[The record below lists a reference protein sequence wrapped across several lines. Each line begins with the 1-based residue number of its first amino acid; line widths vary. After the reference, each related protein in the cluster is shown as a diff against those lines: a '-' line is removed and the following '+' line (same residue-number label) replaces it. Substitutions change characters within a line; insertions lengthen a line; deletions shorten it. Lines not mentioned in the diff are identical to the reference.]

1 MDILLIGS
9 TGSLMRKM
17 VEKLHKEGHRIFVL
31 TEEGRE
37 TFFNRRVFETYRFS
51 YDNAC
56 IREVF
61 VSVKPQVTLFL
72 GAYDKAFPWKTG
84 MNTAIKFSS
93 SLLNLLMSFAALR
106 QGRFIYLSSQEALQ
120 GFEATDDDE
129 VARSNQSTEKAQCIA
144 MGEKT
149 CLDYGKMTMGDVM
162 VLRLG
167 NLYGIPEDA
176 TELDNVCAQAC
187 MDALDLGEIKLSPGK
202 SVNVRRAKPVMELQE
217 EDFEVLGGEK
227 QYGLLHLMDGI
238 EFIYKMMTVQSHK
251 SDIYQYAGKTLI
263 TQKEMAQLIAT
274 GMTNAQAG
282 EAGPVII
289 DGLQDSETVM
299 ILDGSD
305 PDEEFGLTEMNPPQK
320 ALPALAEYIKK
331 HAGRFSRLQ
340 DRQESAWEA
349 FVRKVKEMLRAA
361 VPFIEN
367 LIVFIPFFMLN
378 NRATDHEYF
387 KHLDFYLLYVLLFAI
402 VHGQQQAIFS
412 CLLAIAGYVFR
423 QMYYRSGFDVLLDY
437 STYVWM
443 AQLLILGLVVG
454 YMKDKLRA
462 IREEN
467 TNEVNFLTRQLAD
480 MSDING
486 SNVRVKDVLS
496 DQLVNQNDSIGKIY
510 EITSSLD
517 QYEPEEV
524 LFYAADVVAKIMHC
538 KDVAIYSVADEEY
551 ARLVSSTSD
560 KARSLGNSVHYKK
573 MEQMYETLC
582 QKKVYINKNMAEE
595 YPLMANAIFGG
606 EQMQIIVM
614 VWGISWERMTLGQ
627 ANVLAITSYLIQNAV
642 LRADKYLEVLRSQ
655 RYVGNTHIM
664 EAEAY
669 MQLVSAFRRARE
681 KGFTKCTLMDLYIGE
696 VSSLEELDVK
706 LDQLLRNTD
715 YVGLLPEGRIQVL
728 LANSGPKEA
737 EFAVRRIREAGIE
750 CSIEEEAVV

>member
-37 TFFNRRVFETYRFS
+37 TFFNRKVFETYRFA

-84 MNTAIKFSS
+84 MNTSIKFAS

-106 QGRFIYLSSQEALQ
+106 QGRFIYLSSEEALE
-120 GFEATDDDE
+120 GLEATDDGE
-129 VARSNQSTEKAQCIA
+129 VEKSRNSSEKAQSIA

-149 CLDYGKMTMGDVM
+149 CLDYGRMTMGDVM

-167 NLYGIPEDA
+167 NLYGIPDDA
-176 TELDNVCAQAC
+176 TEIDNVCAGMI
-187 MDALDLGEIKLSPGK
+187 MDALDLGEIKLHPGR
-202 SVNVRRAKPVMELQE
+202 SVRVLNAKPLMDVE
-217 EDFEVLGGEK
+217 EGDVEALEGEK
-227 QYGLLHLMDGI
+227 SYRLLHMMDAI

-251 SDIYQYAGKTLI
+251 SGIYQISGKTQI
-263 TQKEMAQLIAT
+263 TQREMAELIAA
-274 GMTNAQAG
+274 GMAAANANEG
-282 EAGPVII
+282 GPVI
-289 DGLQDSETVM
+289 LDSLDNSDTNV
-299 ILDGSD
+299 ILDAKD
-305 PDEEFGLTEMNPPQK
+305 PDEEFGIYEMNPPQK
-320 ALPALAEYIKK
+320 ALPAVAEYMKK
-331 HAGRFSRLQ
+331 HAGRFSRLT
-340 DRQESAWEA
+340 DRQENAWEA
-349 FVRKVKEMLRAA
+349 FVRKLKEMIRAA
-361 VPFIEN
+361 IPFVEN

-387 KHLDFYLLYVLLFAI
+387 RHLDFYLLYVLLFAI

-412 CLLAIAGYVFR
+412 SLLAIAGYVFR

-462 IREEN
+462 IKAEN
-467 TNEVNFLTRQLAD
+467 ANEVSFLTRQLAD

-510 EITSSLD
+510 EVTSSLD

-538 KDVAIYSVADEEY
+538 KDVAIYSTADDEY

-560 KARSLGNSVHYKK
+560 KARCLGTSVHYKK
-573 MEQMYETLC
+573 MEQMYEVLS
-582 QKKVYINKNMAEE
+582 QKKVYINKNMMEE

-606 EQMQIIVM
+606 DQMQIIIM

-627 ANVLAITSYLIQNAV
+627 ANVLAIASYLTQNA
-642 LRADKYLEVLRSQ
+642 LLHADKYMEVLRSQ

-664 EAEAY
+664 EADAY
-669 MQLVSAFRRARE
+669 AQLVSAFVRAKE
-681 KGFTKCTLMDLYIGE
+681 KGFTKCSLINLLIYQSMP
-696 VSSLEELDVK
+696 LEELDVR
-706 LDQLLRNTD
+706 LDQVLRNTD
-715 YVGLLPEGRIQVL
+715 YIGYKPDGSLQVL
-728 LANSGPKEA
+728 LANSGPKDA
-737 EFAVRRIREAGIE
+737 EFAMKRLRDAGFE
-750 CSIEEEAVV
+750 CQAEEEAV

>member
-9 TGSLMRKM
+9 TGSLMRRM

-37 TFFNRRVFETYRFS
+37 SFFNRKVFETYRFS

-84 MNTAIKFSS
+84 MNTSIKFSS
-93 SLLNLLMSFAALR
+93 GLLNLLMSFASLR
-106 QGRFIYLSSQEALQ
+106 QGRFIYLSSEEALE
-120 GFEATDDDE
+120 GLEATDDDE
-129 VARSNQSTEKAQCIA
+129 VVRSNQCSEKAQCIA

-167 NLYGIPEDA
+167 NLYGIPDDS
-176 TELDNVCAQAC
+176 TELDNVCAKAC
-187 MDALDLGEIKLSPGK
+187 MDALDLGEIKLAPGK
-202 SVNVRRAKPVMELQE
+202 SVNVKNAKPVMDVQE
-217 EDFEVLGGEK
+217 EDLEVLEGEK
-227 QYGLLHLMDGI
+227 RFGLLHLMDAV
-238 EFIYKMMTVQSHK
+238 EFIYKMMTVTSHK
-251 SDIYQYAGKTLI
+251 SDIYQYSGKTLV
-263 TQKEMAQLIAT
+263 TQREMAELIAD
-274 GMTNAQAG
+274 GMRSGQEG
-282 EAGPVII
+282 DAGPAII
-289 DGLQDSETVM
+289 DGLQDSETNVV
-299 ILDGSD
+299 LDCTE
-305 PDEEFGLTEMNPPQK
+305 PDEEFGVSEMNPPRK
-320 ALPALAEYIKK
+320 ALPVMAEYIKK

-349 FVRKVKEMLRAA
+349 FVRKTKEMLHAA
-361 VPFIEN
+361 IPFLEN

-462 IREEN
+462 IKEEN
-467 TNEVNFLTRQLAD
+467 ANEVSFLTRQLAD

-510 EITSSLD
+510 EVTSSLD
-517 QYEPEEV
+517 QYEPVEV
-524 LFYAADVVAKIMHC
+524 LFYAADVVSKIMHS
-538 KDVAIYSVADEEY
+538 KDVAIYSVADDTY
-551 ARLVSSTSD
+551 A
-560 KARSLGNSVHYKK
+560 
-573 MEQMYETLC
+573 
-582 QKKVYINKNMAEE
+582 
-595 YPLMANAIFGG
+595 
-606 EQMQIIVM
+606 
-614 VWGISWERMTLGQ
+614 
-627 ANVLAITSYLIQNAV
+627 
-642 LRADKYLEVLRSQ
+642 
-655 RYVGNTHIM
+655 
-664 EAEAY
+664 
-669 MQLVSAFRRARE
+669 
-681 KGFTKCTLMDLYIGE
+681 
-696 VSSLEELDVK
+696 
-706 LDQLLRNTD
+706 
-715 YVGLLPEGRIQVL
+715 
-728 LANSGPKEA
+728 
-737 EFAVRRIREAGIE
+737 
-750 CSIEEEAVV
+750 

>member
-37 TFFNRRVFETYRFS
+37 TFFNRKVFETYRFA

-84 MNTAIKFSS
+84 MNTSIKFAS

-106 QGRFIYLSSQEALQ
+106 QGRFIYLSSEEALE
-120 GFEATDDDE
+120 GLEATDDGE
-129 VARSNQSTEKAQCIA
+129 VEKSRNSSEKAQSIA

-149 CLDYGKMTMGDVM
+149 CLDYGRMTMGDVM

-167 NLYGIPEDA
+167 NLYGIPDDA
-176 TELDNVCAQAC
+176 TEIDNVCASMI
-187 MDALDLGEIKLSPGK
+187 MDALDLGEIKLHPGR
-202 SVNVRRAKPVMELQE
+202 SVQVLNAKPLMDVE
-217 EDFEVLGGEK
+217 EGDVEALEGEK
-227 QYGLLHLMDGI
+227 SYRLLHMMDAI
-238 EFIYKMMTVQSHK
+238 EFIYKMMTVQVHK
-251 SDIYQYAGKTLI
+251 SAIYQVSGKTQI
-263 TQKEMAQLIAT
+263 TQREMAELIVA
-274 GMTNAQAG
+274 GMASANADEG
-282 EAGPVII
+282 GPVI
-289 DGLQDSETVM
+289 LDSLDNSDTNV
-299 ILDGSD
+299 ILDAKD
-305 PDEEFGLTEMNPPQK
+305 PDEEFGLYEMNPPQK
-320 ALPALAEYIKK
+320 ALPAVAEYMKK
-331 HAGRFSRLQ
+331 HAGRFSRLT
-340 DRQESAWEA
+340 DRQENAWEA
-349 FVRKVKEMLRAA
+349 FVRKVKEMIRAA
-361 VPFIEN
+361 IPLVEN

-387 KHLDFYLLYVLLFAI
+387 RNLDFYLLYVLLFAI

-412 CLLAIAGYVFR
+412 SLLAIAGYVFR

-462 IREEN
+462 IKAEN
-467 TNEVNFLTRQLAD
+467 ANEVSFLTRQLAD

-510 EITSSLD
+510 EVTSSLD

-538 KDVAIYSVADEEY
+538 KDVAIYSTADDEY

-560 KARSLGNSVHYKK
+560 KARSLGNSIHYKK
-573 MEQMYETLC
+573 MEQMYEVLS
-582 QKKVYINKNMAEE
+582 QRKVYINKNMTEE
-595 YPLMANAIFGG
+595 DPMMANAIFGG
-606 EQMQIIVM
+606 DQMQIIIM

-627 ANVLAITSYLIQNAV
+627 ANVLAIVSYLTQNA
-642 LRADKYLEVLRSQ
+642 LLHADKYMEVLRSQ
-655 RYVGNTHIM
+655 RYVGNTHVM
-664 EAEAY
+664 EPEAY
-669 MQLVSAFRRARE
+669 AKLVSAFIRARE
-681 KGFTKCTLMDLYIGE
+681 KGFTKCSLINLMIYQ
-696 VSSLEELDVK
+696 SMPLEELDVR
-706 LDQLLRNTD
+706 LDQVLRNTD
-715 YVGLLPEGRIQVL
+715 VIGYKADGSLQVL
-728 LANSGPKEA
+728 LANSGPTDA
-737 EFAVRRIREAGIE
+737 EFAMKRLRDAGFE
-750 CSIEEEAVV
+750 CQAEEEAV

>member
-37 TFFNRRVFETYRFS
+37 TFFNRRVFETYRFA

-72 GAYDKAFPWKTG
+72 GAFDKTFQWKNG
-84 MNTAIKFSS
+84 MNTSIKFSS
-93 SLLNLLMSFAALR
+93 GLLNLLMSFAALR
-106 QGRFIYLSSQEALQ
+106 QGRFIYLSSEEAMEGLDVD
-120 GFEATDDDE
+120 GDE
-129 VARSNQSTEKAQCIA
+129 VVRTNQSTEKAQCIA

-149 CLDYGKMTMGDVM
+149 CLDYGKMTMGDVV

-176 TELDNVCAQAC
+176 TELENVCARAC
-187 MDALDLGEIKLSPGK
+187 MDALDLGEIKLSPGNSLVVK
-202 SVNVRRAKPVMELQE
+202 NAKPVMEVQE
-217 EDFEVLGGEK
+217 EDLELLEGEK
-227 QYGLLHLMDGI
+227 QYGILHVMDAI
-238 EFIYKMMTVQSHK
+238 ELIYKMMTVQSHK
-251 SDIYQYAGKTLI
+251 ADIYQYSGKTRV
-263 TQKEMAQLIAT
+263 TQREMAELIVSGMAGQGTDAT
-274 GMTNAQAG
+274 A
-282 EAGPVII
+282 PV
-289 DGLQDSETVM
+289 
-299 ILDGSD
+299 ILDGLTDPENSIILD
-305 PDEEFGLTEMNPPQK
+305 GANPDEEFGLSEMNPPKK
-320 ALPALAEYIKK
+320 AVPALAEYIKK

-340 DRQESAWEA
+340 DRTESAWEA
-349 FVRKVKEMLRAA
+349 FVRQAKELLHAA
-361 VPFIEN
+361 IPFIEN
-367 LIVFIPFFMLN
+367 LIIFIPFFMLN

-423 QMYYRSGFDVLLDY
+423 QTYYRSGFDVLLDY
-437 STYVWM
+437 STYIWM

-454 YMKDKLRA
+454 YMKDKLRDIKA
-462 IREEN
+462 EHAHELD
-467 TNEVNFLTRQLAD
+467 FLTHQLAD

-524 LFYAADVVAKIMHC
+524 LFYAADVVSKIMHC
-538 KDVAIYSVADEEY
+538 KDVAIYSVADEEF

-560 KARSLGNSVHYKK
+560 KARSLGNSVHYRK
-573 MEQMYETLC
+573 MEQMYEVLRE
-582 QKKVYINKNMAEE
+582 KKVYINKNMAEE

-606 EQMQIIVM
+606 DQMQIIVM
-614 VWGISWERMTLGQ
+614 AWGIPWERMTLGQ

-642 LRADKYLEVLRSQ
+642 LRADKYMEVLRSQ
-655 RYVGNTHIM
+655 RYVGKTHVM
-664 EAEAY
+664 EADAY
-669 MQLVSAFRRARE
+669 AQLVSAFLRARE
-681 KGFTKCTLMDLYIGE
+681 KGFTKCTRIDLL
-696 VSSLEELDVK
+696 VSGLSLEELDVK
-706 LDQLLRNTD
+706 LSQLLRTTD
-715 YVGLLPEGRIQVL
+715 YVGLLPEGNLQVL
-728 LANSGPKEA
+728 LANSAPDDA
-737 EFAVRRIREAGIE
+737 QFAMKRLLNAGID
-750 CSIEEEAVV
+750 CRIEEEAVI